1 MRYECNTCTLRFFDR
16 AIAALEFVESVDL
29 AWSAG
34 VKPGIKA
41 LVKAALAEKKPLTQE
56 VVNAR
61 AKGIACSDV
70 CLAGFNFLCHRPA
83 GATGARGGCGNAFE
97 GGIG

>member
-1 MRYECNTCTLRFFDR
+1 MSARTTCARFVFVGK
-16 AIAALEFVESVDL
+16 AIAALEFVDFVDL
-29 AWSAG
+29 ERSDG

-56 VVNAR
+56 AVNAR

-70 CLAGFNFLCHRPA
+70 CLARFNLLFHRPA

-97 GGIG
+97 GFIG